1 MEVCCLGKN
10 NTFFCVYYHFWAP
23 SWLSLFVSHKDG
35 ISSLEQS
42 LCALS
47 IRNTSWF
54 VYLYS
59 TGQAEVRIYFLK
71 KTDLMWKVILKSF
84 TVPVALDKHQE
95 RQCCSSESPTSLRAA
110 CHRRGGGKFCTQA
123 SLFKDNAH
131 IRSTKGGLIWEPLNP
146 GFQFL
151 ILHCIVIQ
159 KSAQQTLQLLPLTNC
174 VLRLPTFNFALLW
187 FS

>member
-1 MEVCCLGKN
+1 MKVCCFGKN
-10 NTFFCVYYHFWAP
+10 STLLCVYYHFWAL

-59 TGQAEVRIYFLK
+59 TGHAEVRIYFLE

-84 TVPVALDKHQE
+84 TAPVALDKPQE
-95 RQCCSSESPTSLRAA
+95 KQLLSEGVSHVSELQRSWGMLCAQPLSSRTM
-110 CHRRGGGKFCTQA
+110 
-123 SLFKDNAH
+123 H
-131 IRSTKGGLIWEPLNP
+131 IRSTKGGLIWKTINP
-146 GFQFL
+146 GFHFL
-151 ILHCIVIQ
+151 ILHCI
-159 KSAQQTLQLLPLTNC
+159 A
-174 VLRLPTFNFALLW
+174 VLRICPAEP
-187 FS
+187 SAPASH